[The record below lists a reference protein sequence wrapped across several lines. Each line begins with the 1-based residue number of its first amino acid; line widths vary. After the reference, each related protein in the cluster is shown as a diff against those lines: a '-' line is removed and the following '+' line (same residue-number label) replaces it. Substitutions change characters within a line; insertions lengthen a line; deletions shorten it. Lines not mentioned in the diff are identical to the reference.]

1 MYKSDLEKQIEQG
14 YAEEREG
21 CHAPFEASDN
31 SDGLDV
37 SCAGNGAVAAP
48 GEAAEAGCASGAKW
62 LECPVPSGAK
72 PWDASGYLT
81 DKEALRLLADRDSGV
96 RPELSRRGYRFVKRA
111 FDLVASGAAV
121 ALLLIPGAALCA
133 VICAKSPGAG
143 PLYSQWRIGR
153 VRADGTYRP
162 FRMWKFRSMVPNA
175 DEMLADLQ
183 GSNEADG
190 PLFKIKED
198 PRVVPGVGA
207 FIRKHSIDELPQLL
221 NVLAGQMSLIGP
233 RPGLPREVV
242 QYDERAKRRL
252 AVKPGCGGA
261 WQVSGRSDIGFEQMV
276 DLDLDYMHSRGIAK
290 DLDLVVRTLGAMR
303 SGKGAS

>member
-175 DEMLADLQ
+175 DEMLAGLQ
-183 GSNEADG
+183 GSNEASG
-190 PLFKIKED
+190 PMFKMRDD
-198 PRVVPGVGA
+198 PRVIPGVGR
-207 FIRKHSIDELPQLL
+207 FIRKHSIDELPQLV
-221 NVLAGQMSLIGP
+221 NVFKGDMSLIGP
-233 RPGLPREVV
+233 RPGLPREVAL
-242 QYDERAKRRL
+242 YDGRAVRRL
-252 AVKPGCGGA
+252 TVKPGCGGA
-261 WQVSGRSDIGFEQMV
+261 WQTSGRSDVGFERMV
-276 DLDLDYMHSRGIAK
+276 ELDLDYIENRSVGQ
-290 DLDLVVRTLGAMR
+290 DLRLIFDTVRAML
-303 SGKGAS
+303 SGKGAA

>member
-1 MYKSDLEKQIEQG
+1 MTEVLHPNAQEI
-14 YAEEREG
+14 
-21 CHAPFEASDN
+21 P
-31 SDGLDV
+31 V
-37 SCAGNGAVAAP
+37 SA
-48 GEAAEAGCASGAKW
+48 
-62 LECPVPSGAK
+62 GAK
-72 PWDASGYLT
+72 PWITESYLT
-81 DKEALRLLADRDSGV
+81 DDEALRLLAGRDSGV

-121 ALLLIPGAALCA
+121 ALLLIPGAILCA
-133 VICAKSPGAG
+133 VICAKSPGSG

-153 VRADGTYRP
+153 VRADGAYRP

-233 RPGLPREVV
+233 RPGLPREVA

-261 WQVSGRSDIGFEQMV
+261 WQVRGRSDVGFDRMV
-276 DLDLDYMHSRGIAK
+276 ELDLDYIGNRGIRQ
-290 DLDLVVRTLGAMR
+290 DLALVVGTIREMV